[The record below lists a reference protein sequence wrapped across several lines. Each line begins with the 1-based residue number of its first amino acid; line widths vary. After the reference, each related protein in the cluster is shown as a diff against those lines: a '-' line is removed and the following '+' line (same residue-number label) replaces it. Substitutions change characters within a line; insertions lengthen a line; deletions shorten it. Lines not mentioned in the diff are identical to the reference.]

1 MSSPP
6 NITELLT
13 SWRAGDLKALD
24 LLAPLVEKELQKLAH
39 SFMRK
44 ERQGHILETTALV
57 NEAFIGLINQD
68 RIQWQNRAH
77 FFGIAGQL
85 MRRILSNYARDQRR
99 LKRGGGALQVS
110 LSDVAM
116 PSPIQLEE
124 VLAIDEALE
133 KLARVDEQMCRMIE
147 MRYYGGLS
155 VRETAEVLNIST
167 AKVNRDCKFARAWL
181 AREMDISETTG
192 DE

>member
-1 MSSPP
+1 MSSVP

-13 SWRAGDLKALD
+13 SWRSGDLNALD
-24 LLAPLVEKELQKLAH
+24 LLAPLVEKELQRLAH

-99 LKRGGGALQVS
+99 LKRGGGAFQVS
-110 LSDVAM
+110 LSDVAT
-116 PSPIQLEE
+116 PSPMQLEE

-133 KLARVDEQMCRMIE
+133 KLARVDEQMSRMIE

-155 VRETAEVLNIST
+155 VKETAEVLNIST

-181 AREMDISETTG
+181 AREMDISEINS

>member
-1 MSSPP
+1 MSSVP

-13 SWRAGDLKALD
+13 SWRSGDLNALD
-24 LLAPLVEKELQKLAH
+24 LLAPLVEKELQRLAH

-99 LKRGGGALQVS
+99 LKRGGGAFQVS
-110 LSDVAM
+110 LSDRELTALLYVCAAYGSRVSSFRKK
-116 PSPIQLEE
+116 PSHQLS
-124 VLAIDEALE
+124 LNRGR
-133 KLARVDEQMCRMIE
+133 ARQRS
-147 MRYYGGLS
+147 R
-155 VRETAEVLNIST
+155 
-167 AKVNRDCKFARAWL
+167 
-181 AREMDISETTG
+181 
-192 DE
+192 